1 MEIYS
6 YTNAFDVD
14 AEPVRWSCSL
24 GDQKLANLVYLLA
37 QHQEYSAENPG
48 VCRQMVLLCVCVCE
62 CICAF
67 LCQKPLGTICSPP
80 CSVSQG
86 AYHLHIASTAL
97 TSKALQ
103 SDELV
108 CAAHVNERE
117 SLTCT
122 SLTCLTCMLFISRQS
137 PLAQTNSCCIT
148 RGLSDGPVVF
158 YSLRFNVQDMRSS
171 IDLYGS

>member
-14 AEPVRWSCSL
+14 TEPVRWSL
-24 GDQKLANLVYLLA
+24 GDQKLAHRVYLLA
-37 QHQEYSAENPG
+37 QHQEYFAENPG
-48 VCRQMVLLCVCVCE
+48 VCHQMVLLCVCACV

-67 LCQKPLGTICSPP
+67 LCQKPLRTICFPP
-80 CSVSQG
+80 CSVYQG

-122 SLTCLTCMLFISRQS
+122 LFISRQS

-158 YSLRFNVQDMRSS
+158 YSPMFK
-171 IDLYGS
+171 I